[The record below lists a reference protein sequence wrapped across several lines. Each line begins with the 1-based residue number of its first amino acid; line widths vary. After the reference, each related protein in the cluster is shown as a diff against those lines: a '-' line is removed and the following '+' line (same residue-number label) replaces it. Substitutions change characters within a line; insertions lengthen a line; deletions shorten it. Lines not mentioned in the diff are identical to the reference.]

1 MRIRLSASVLCVWKG
16 EAREVSCSNCIHEL
30 ERLWNGSI
38 DEMPV
43 HAVNTTFVISAAT
56 LSVSTPPTP
65 IHLGVLGRLIPSSST
80 SIAPNS
86 SLNELFM
93 LLFSCSMYGGEIDSA
108 PFTSG
113 FFFFWQPVHVRWL
126 STPKVHGGAIA
137 RAAVY
142 MHVTYVADNFLIMD
156 SDNWKD
162 EERERKKKET
172 APLSWRYIPA
182 FFVSP
187 AGCVFRSFAYKC
199 SKSCIIFACTFC
211 TMEQFL
217 RTAVPEDRTFV
228 IRWMGTM
235 NTYRIYLVTYA

>member
-80 SIAPNS
+80 SIAPNN

-113 FFFFWQPVHVRWL
+113 FFFFLTTRSRQVTFYSESPWRRNRTCSCVHARNVRGWQFSNYGQW
-126 STPKVHGGAIA
+126 
-137 RAAVY
+137 
-142 MHVTYVADNFLIMD
+142 
-156 SDNWKD
+156 
-162 EERERKKKET
+162 
-172 APLSWRYIPA
+172 
-182 FFVSP
+182 
-187 AGCVFRSFAYKC
+187 
-199 SKSCIIFACTFC
+199 
-211 TMEQFL
+211 
-217 RTAVPEDRTFV
+217 
-228 IRWMGTM
+228 
-235 NTYRIYLVTYA
+235 